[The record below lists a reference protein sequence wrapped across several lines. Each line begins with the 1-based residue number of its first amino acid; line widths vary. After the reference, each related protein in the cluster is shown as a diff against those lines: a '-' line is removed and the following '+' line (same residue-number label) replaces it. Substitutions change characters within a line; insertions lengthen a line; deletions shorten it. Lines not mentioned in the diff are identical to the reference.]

1 MSRGAMKMNI
11 KVVFIHDKHIKYR
24 AATEKYV
31 GFPMQNSIPFTLE
44 VENWLCQE
52 KIEFEEIT

>member
-44 VENWLCQE
+44 VEN
-52 KIEFEEIT
+52 

>member
-1 MSRGAMKMNI
+1 
-11 KVVFIHDKHIKYR
+11 
-24 AATEKYV
+24 
-31 GFPMQNSIPFTLE
+31 MQNSIPFTLE